1 MRFRVL
7 AAWLLVAS
15 AGALAQ
21 NTPLRASLTIEG
33 EDEAGEQ
40 APPIP
45 QGDERK
51 AIGDSIRDNSSG
63 IRDCYARRLQDK
75 PTLAGKLV
83 VRFDIGPNGKVIG
96 AMAEGIPDR
105 ELIVCVV
112 TAVRRW
118 EFDKPQAG
126 GKLRVAYPFKF
137 EPQPSR

>member
-1 MRFRVL
+1 MRFCIA
-7 AAWLLVAS
+7 AAWLLLAS

-21 NTPLRASLTIEG
+21 KAAPRPSLTIEG
-33 EDEAGEQ
+33 EDEAEEQ

-63 IRDCYARRLQDK
+63 IRDCYARRLQEK
-75 PTLAGKLV
+75 PTLTGKLLT
-83 VRFDIGPNGKVIG
+83 RFDIGPNGKVIG

-105 ELIVCVV
+105 ELIACVV
-112 TAVRRW
+112 SVVRGW
-118 EFDKPQAG
+118 EFEKPQAG

-137 EPQPSR
+137 EPQPAR